1 MNDASQIPVLQF
13 PLRLVDPEG
22 RRAAATPALLEG
34 LQMGRH
40 TSMPPRIQKT
50 PHGDVSLT
58 SRWQHDRYYLAAT
71 GAADALLWL
80 FPKHEGPMEKHG
92 PSFRHMFAP
101 APTAVTIERE
111 LRRVCS
117 KWQDRWN
124 ERISDHLAGIS
135 ATPETQRAPA
145 IATLGQ
151 LFDHLYQE
159 RTATVAKSTT
169 SRDRYRL
176 QVWRAALGNSTPLLS
191 LSPELIGV
199 ALAKIGKLT
208 SPATA
213 NSAFGVL
220 KTYLNWAHNMGLT
233 KDRSHATVR
242 RLKEPPGE
250 RHHRLWWTADEV
262 AQAIQI
268 AGRDE
273 HQPTAT
279 LLVACG
285 CYLGLRVE
293 EIIMLR
299 WQDFSLDRVNPKTN
313 EPSPVCHLTPH
324 DGWQPKDG
332 EARDI
337 PICAALLTILKQHRR
352 AEGYLLQAEEG
363 RPGRPR
369 DGKGWIYR
377 YDPKKV
383 WARVIKEVVKAGGKA
398 ITMYGMRHSFAS
410 NFLIA
415 GVSDVKV
422 SRWLGHADTR
432 MIHRHYGHLLSYDD
446 DINAVGRTH
455 EHE

>member
-1 MNDASQIPVLQF
+1 MSTADPTPVIQF
-13 PLRLVDPEG
+13 PLGLVDPEG

-34 LQMGRH
+34 LQMARH
-40 TSMPPRIQKT
+40 TSMPPRMQKT

-58 SRWQHDRYYLAAT
+58 SRWMRDHYVLVAYGPESAVR
-71 GAADALLWL
+71 WL
-80 FPKHEGPMEKHG
+80 FPKKDAHVFESANDKV
-92 PSFRHMFAP
+92 RHVFVP
-101 APTAVTIERE
+101 APTPITVERDV
-111 LRRVCS
+111 RRICA
-117 KWQDRWN
+117 KWQERWE
-124 ERISDHLAGIS
+124 ERLADHQTGF
-135 ATPETQRAPA
+135 TTQSEAPRTPA
-145 IATLGQ
+145 ITTLGQ

-159 RTATVAKSTT
+159 RTTTVAKSTT

-176 QVWRAALGNSTPLLS
+176 QVWRNALGNNTLLASLTPD
-191 LSPELIGV
+191 LITS
-199 ALAKIGKLT
+199 ALAKIGKQT

-262 AQAIQI
+262 AQAVQV
-268 AGRDE
+268 ASRDD

-285 CYLGLRVE
+285 CHLGLRVE
-293 EIIMLR
+293 EIVMLR
-299 WQDFSLDRVNPKTN
+299 WQDFSLDRVNPKG

-337 PICAALLTILKQHRR
+337 PVCAALLAILKQHRMT
-352 AEGYLLQAEEG
+352 EGYLLQAEEG

-369 DGKGWIYR
+369 GGTGWVYR

-383 WARVIKEVVKAGGKA
+383 WARIIKEVVKAGGRA

-446 DINAVGRTH
+446 DINAIGRH
-455 EHE
+455 CENE